1 MQISWEINIICIVQ
15 AVQCLLQKDLEAYSA
30 YWTKSLNFA
39 SFLKS
44 SFLDFITKKKR
55 TLKILSKHIQ
65 KAEGKQHF
73 AYCISYNLKDS
84 LLIFLRFCLTTVTF

>member
-15 AVQCLLQKDLEAYSA
+15 ALQCLLQKDLEAYSA

-44 SFLDFITKKKR
+44 GFLDFITKKK
-55 TLKILSKHIQ
+55 
-65 KAEGKQHF
+65 EP
-73 AYCISYNLKDS
+73 
-84 LLIFLRFCLTTVTF
+84 

>member
-15 AVQCLLQKDLEAYSA
+15 ALQCLLQKDLEAYSA

-44 SFLDFITKKKR
+44 GFLDFITKKK
-55 TLKILSKHIQ
+55 
-65 KAEGKQHF
+65 EPWV
-73 AYCISYNLKDS
+73 NLD
-84 LLIFLRFCLTTVTF
+84 IR